1 MLYTVVPL
9 ERIYSY
15 RTESIL
21 INTHQKEEEK
31 KEDTAVE
38 YRDITLKHGR
48 ISARRDGD
56 NFIVEG
62 INSTDMGDYLKKEYM
77 PGAVIDLNK

>member
-21 INTHQKEEEK
+21 GNSDRRDKEKNGDTFEYKNIN
-31 KEDTAVE
+31 
-38 YRDITLKHGR
+38 LKHGR
-48 ISARRDGD
+48 IYARRDGENYVVD
-56 NFIVEG
+56 G
-62 INSTDMGDYLKKEYM
+62 IYSTDMCDYLNKEYM
-77 PGAVIDLNK
+77 PGAVIKNQ

>member
-21 INTHQKEEEK
+21 CNSSRNKDNKTEE
-31 KEDTAVE
+31 VE
-38 YRDITLKHGR
+38 YKQISLPNGR
-48 ISARRDGD
+48 IYARRDGENYVVD
-56 NFIVEG
+56 G
-62 INSTDMGDYLKKEYM
+62 IHSTDMSDYLNSEYS
-77 PGAVIDLNK
+77 PGSVIKM

>member
-21 INTHQKEEEK
+21 GKSSRNTEN
-31 KEDTAVE
+31 KEDSEVE
-38 YRDITLKHGR
+38 YKQVELQHGR
-48 ISARRDGD
+48 VYARRDGD
-56 NFIVEG
+56 NYVVDG
-62 INSTDMGDYLKKEYM
+62 ICSTDMSDYLNNEYA
-77 PGAVIDLNK
+77 PGAVLKL

>member
-21 INTHQKEEEK
+21 VNTHQKEEKNEPT
-31 KEDTAVE
+31 DVE
-38 YRDITLKHGR
+38 CGDIMLKHGK
-48 ISARRDGD
+48 ISTRRMGD

-77 PGAVIDLNK
+77 PGAVIDPNR